1 MFKLATEPTFR
12 HKLRAR
18 VPVNG
23 GHQEES
29 FEVTYRVLTVEQIA
43 EFDLVNADAE
53 RTGDF
58 LRRVIVELHDI
69 SDAQGNPVEYSD
81 EVRDAVL
88 NLPYARSAIVQG
100 YFDGVAGARKG
111 N

>member
-1 MFKLATEPTFR
+1 MFKLASEPTFR
-12 HKLRAR
+12 AKLRAR
-18 VPVNG
+18 VPING
-23 GHQEES
+23 GHRDEA
-29 FEVTYRVLTVEQIA
+29 FEATYRVLTVEKMA
-43 EFDLVNADAE
+43 DFDLATPDGTTA
-53 RTGDF
+53 F
-58 LRRVIVELHDI
+58 LHACLVELHDI
-69 SDAQGNPVEYSD
+69 EGENGQPAEYSD

>member
-12 HKLRAR
+12 HKLRAS

-23 GHQEES
+23 GYQDEA
-29 FEVTYRVLTVEQIA
+29 FEATYRVLSVDKSS
-43 EFDLVNADAE
+43 EFDLN
-53 RTGDF
+53 TGEGTTAF
-58 LRRVIVELHDI
+58 LKAVLVELHDI
-69 SDAQGNPVEYSD
+69 ADAHGNPVDYSD

-88 NLPYARSAIVQG
+88 NLPYARAAIVRG
-100 YFDGVAGARKG
+100 YFDGIAGARKG

>member
-1 MFKLATEPTFR
+1 MFKLASEPTFR

-18 VPVNG
+18 VPIDG
-23 GHQEES
+23 GHREET
-29 FEVTYRVLTVEQIA
+29 FEVTYRVLTVEKIA
-43 EFDLVNADAE
+43 DFNLTTPEGT
-53 RTGDF
+53 TGF
-58 LRRVIVELHDI
+58 LKAVLVELHDI
-69 SDAQGNPVEYSD
+69 ADAQGNPVDYSD

-88 NLPYARSAIVQG
+88 NLPYARSAIVSG